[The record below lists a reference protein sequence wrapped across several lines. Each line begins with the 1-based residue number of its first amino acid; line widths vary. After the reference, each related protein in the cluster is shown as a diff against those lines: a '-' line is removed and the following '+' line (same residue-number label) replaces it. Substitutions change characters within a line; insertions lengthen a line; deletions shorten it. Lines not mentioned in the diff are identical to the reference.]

1 MWEGLFRVGAGGQR
15 TPLSDRLHAD
25 TADQAAFT
33 QMLATALDQLH
44 EGSIARYRL
53 RRSEYL
59 AWQKMQVRP

>member
-1 MWEGLFRVGAGGQR
+1 MDP
-15 TPLSDRLHAD
+15 PLLAALACEHTD

-53 RRSEYL
+53 RRSEDL
-59 AWQKMQVRP
+59 AWQQTQLRQ